1 MTVVHIQG
9 SPVEERLY
17 AMLRSNI
24 TNHNK
29 IVELYRELMAE
40 A

>member
-17 AMLRSNI
+17 AMLRGNI
-24 TNHNK
+24 LNHNK
-29 IVELYRELMAE
+29 IVDLYRSIVDE

>member
-9 SPVEERLY
+9 SPVEEQLY

-24 TNHNK
+24 TNHIK
-29 IVELYRELMAE
+29 IVDLYRSIVDE